1 MECTATLV
9 DLKKKEDSLEEEK
22 VREHLNDIDRK
33 GSLLPSIVSPE
44 KRDKFIVHEIIEEHT
59 PRDNHDLSCTAART
73 IGQSMDTLELTPY
86 FNKS

>member
-9 DLKKKEDSLEEEK
+9 DLKKEEDSLQEEK

-44 KRDKFIVHEIIEEHT
+44 KRDKFIVHEII
-59 PRDNHDLSCTAART
+59 
-73 IGQSMDTLELTPY
+73 
-86 FNKS
+86 